1 MLETEGSKDYPFEWP
16 HITSVN
22 CQFQCR
28 PVGLRYKFMKYGLT
42 SSAVYDINP
51 LARLSECPFIFLTE
65 GTAMKVKIAQ
75 KDIVGYLF
83 MLALAAVCITI
94 GIKTI
99 SNQDVGPGIFSLVLG
114 TAIFAAFASM
124 VLRKE

>member
-1 MLETEGSKDYPFEWP
+1 
-16 HITSVN
+16 
-22 CQFQCR
+22 
-28 PVGLRYKFMKYGLT
+28 MKYGLT

-51 LARLSECPFIFLTE
+51 WVTLSEYPYNFLTE

-75 KDIVGYLF
+75 KDIVGYIL
-83 MLALAAVCITI
+83 MVSQAVVCITI
-94 GIKTI
+94 GIKSI

-114 TAIFAAFASM
+114 TAIFSAFVSM